1 MATDNLA
8 ATVEDSFGFRESG
21 LWVSNHQEDGRIRK
35 TVGRYH
41 ARILQKM
48 NWHSISHHAKL
59 HRDAWG
65 VCSKVHI
72 RCYSQNGKIEG
83 LHLKN
88 AISLNKV
95 SMAICKSY
103 AISAFLK
110 QRSAAS
116 IRRTAKSEL
125 QHSAKTKL
133 SRTQVEAPQL
143 LLGKYLIQMAGD
155 STETN
160 HNPSPTTARTELPST
175 TARDQSIFL
184 RRARQDPLP
193 NSCVLPVTQ
202 ASPASRLYRSH
213 TPVLEEAFPKPCRC
227 AARIECPPSWTVP
240 CCRRLR
246 SDSATPRW
254 ERRLLPGPLPGA
266 SQN

>member
-48 NWHSISHHAKL
+48 NWRSISHHAKL

-72 RCYSQNGKIEG
+72 LCYSQNGKIEG
-83 LHLKN
+83 LHLKS
-88 AISLNKV
+88 AISLNKL

-116 IRRTAKSEL
+116 IRRTATSEL
-125 QHSAKTKL
+125 QHGAKTKL

-143 LLGKYLIQMAGD
+143 LLDKYLSQMAGEIGRIQ
-155 STETN
+155 TTILPQKPLGLNYRPRPRVTN
-160 HNPSPTTARTELPST
+160 
-175 TARDQSIFL
+175 QF
-184 RRARQDPLP
+184 
-193 NSCVLPVTQ
+193 SCAVRGKINCQ
-202 ASPASRLYRSH
+202 IPASCQSRKRRQQVIPEPH
-213 TPVLEEAFPKPCRC
+213 
-227 AARIECPPSWTVP
+227 PS
-240 CCRRLR
+240 
-246 SDSATPRW
+246 S
-254 ERRLLPGPLPGA
+254 
-266 SQN
+266 